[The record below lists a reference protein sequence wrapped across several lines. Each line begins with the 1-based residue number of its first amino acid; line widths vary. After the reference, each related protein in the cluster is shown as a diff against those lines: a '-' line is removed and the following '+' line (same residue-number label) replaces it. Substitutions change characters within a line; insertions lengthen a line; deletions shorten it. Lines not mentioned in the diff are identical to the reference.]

1 MKEKQLMRFIK
12 KIIIANKDNT
22 ARAQK
27 ELSELAK
34 KLSSD
39 GVSSELVE
47 LTNDIFLY
55 LPYTDFN
62 RRFLP
67 FTKKYLKAQ
76 AETGKVCKQKL
87 DKKETKNQTVI
98 EPETQKGQ
106 NEKETKSQTVIEPET
121 QKGQNEKETKNQT
134 VIEPE
139 TQKGQNKNTA
149 NGNDISKFKNL
160 TGGYCLPD
168 FVYERAATVYAAN
181 GRTAEADAQATN
193 IIKDA
198 SRGCFR

>member
-1 MKEKQLMRFIK
+1 MIVLSGSVINLKEKQLMRFIK
-12 KIIIANKDNT
+12 KIIVANKDNT
-22 ARAQK
+22 ARGQK

-47 LTNDIFLY
+47 LTNDVSLY

-62 RRFLP
+62 QRFLP
-67 FTKKYLKAQ
+67 FTKEYLKKQ
-76 AETGKVCKQKL
+76 AETGKARKQKL
-87 DKKETKNQTVI
+87 D
-98 EPETQKGQ
+98 
-106 NEKETKSQTVIEPET
+106 
-121 QKGQNEKETKNQT
+121 EKETKNQT

-139 TQKGQNKNTA
+139 TPKGRNENTA
-149 NGNDISKFKNL
+149 DPNDISKFKNL

-168 FVYERAATVYAAN
+168 FVYERAAAVYAAN
-181 GRTAEADAQATN
+181 GRTAEADAHATN